1 MNLPTYTINPF
12 TNFSTLKITNYLRF
26 KLQTVDTAL
35 RNANSS
41 ESYNQLE

>member
-12 TNFSTLKITNYLRF
+12 TNFSILKITNYLRF